1 MNEFENFSPD
11 SRVWI
16 YASSKPLSET
26 QATALESEAKAF
38 AATWTAHQL
47 PLKADAKMIDN
58 LFLVFC
64 VDENQHEVSGCGIDK
79 SVDFMRKAGEK
90 LQVDFFN
97 RTQIEIQQNGIFQIM
112 SLSAINE
119 LLNTNQLS
127 AQSLFADK
135 TITDLQ
141 NFRTH
146 FAKPITQ
153 AWFFGRLNLVVSKTD
168 V

>member
-1 MNEFENFSPD
+1 
-11 SRVWI
+11 
-16 YASSKPLSET
+16 
-26 QATALESEAKAF
+26 
-38 AATWTAHQL
+38 
-47 PLKADAKMIDN
+47 
-58 LFLVFC
+58 
-64 VDENQHEVSGCGIDK
+64 VSGCGIDK

-97 RTQIEIQQNGIFQIM
+97 RTQIEIHYDGMFQVM

-119 LLNTNQLS
+119 MLNTNQLS

-141 NFRTH
+141 HFRTH

-153 AWFFGRLNLVVSKTD
+153 AWFFSRLQPVVSKTG